1 MEKVPQWVVVAAVA
15 LVAIVLAWAGQL
27 AAEWIPGISSKWH
40 HRSIFFWVF
49 EAIFF
54 IQFLAYIVGFKECLT
69 EMIRRRRLKKEKSTA
84 DSP

>member
-15 LVAIVLAWAGQL
+15 LVAITLAWAGQL

-49 EAIFF
+49 EALFF
-54 IQFLAYIVGFKECLT
+54 IQLLAYIVLIEEDMT
-69 EMIRRRRLKKEKSTA
+69 QMIRRWCLKKRSK
-84 DSP
+84 